1 VSIEA
6 FIIGS
11 NKQFYNKQQK
21 SINSNE
27 WDKDWKLLGSEQ
39 QFFSFGQQ
47 PAIAMN
53 GDSRFDV
60 FWLKD
65 NALFH
70 SYQDK
75 PNSAW
80 SATQSNEIGEAD
92 FEGDPVLAQ
101 NVDGIVVNGLTAG

>member
-1 VSIEA
+1 MEA

-65 NALFH
+65 MPFFIRIRIN
-70 SYQDK
+70 Q
-75 PNSAW
+75 
-80 SATQSNEIGEAD
+80 
-92 FEGDPVLAQ
+92 
-101 NVDGIVVNGLTAG
+101 IVHGRPHNQMK